1 MAAYATFTTART
13 TMPDMVALTLAVRAA
28 TGDATAALYRVP
40 PGASGEW
47 RGKKATAWSAADL
60 TAAQAALDT
69 TPSLTA
75 QLGAQRT
82 VDSFPIETRA
92 IVLALID
99 QLNVIRAALPVPL
112 SAITPAQAI
121 AAIRTKAGTLS

>member
-1 MAAYATFTTART
+1 MATYATFTTTRA
-13 TMPDMVALTLAVRAA
+13 TMPDLVALTAAVRTA
-28 TGDATAALYRVP
+28 TGDATAVLFREA
-40 PGASGEW
+40 PGATGEW

-60 TAAQAALDT
+60 TAAQTALDT
-69 TPSLTA
+69 TPALTA

-112 SAITPAQAI
+112 AAITPTQAI